1 MVSLQR
7 VMVASSSLI
16 FSSSSSLVNRR
27 QELPSSIHS
36 LHLLREK
43 HQLRLCSG
51 NGASASG
58 GGRLDPLLKGGG
70 L

>member
-7 VMVASSSLI
+7 VMVTSSSVIFPSSSSLI
-16 FSSSSSLVNRR
+16 NRR
-27 QELPSSIHS
+27 QELPSSVHS

-51 NGASASG
+51 NRPSTGR
-58 GGRLDPLLKGGG
+58 GGRLDPLLKGGR